1 MIFEGRVSVGVAMLV
16 FAIVLLQKIYSARKG
31 NIPQVRRLLALD
43 AIDEAIGRATELGK
57 PVHQALSSLSI
68 TSAGSN
74 AGLMAGIAVTGYI
87 SRKTAEMD
95 TPLVVTVGAAETY
108 LVAEEVVR
116 SSYLQAGKPDSY
128 QSSMVRFLSPAQ
140 FAYTTA
146 TIGIMNREK
155 VAANI
160 MIGSFG
166 AESLI
171 LAESGHNLGAIQI
184 AGTAA
189 MAQIPFFV
197 VACDYCLIGEEV
209 HVVSAYLEKDSET
222 LGAIAGQDVAKAI
235 AGALVLL
242 GSLGVTLG
250 SDFLVNLLQK

>member
-16 FAIVLLQKIYSARKG
+16 FAIVLLQKVYSARKG
-31 NIPQVRRLLALD
+31 HLPQMRRLPALD
-43 AIDEAIGRATELGK
+43 AIDEALGRATELGK

-74 AGLMAGIAVTGYI
+74 AGLMAGIAVSGYV

-108 LVAEEVVR
+108 MVAEEVVR
-116 SSYLQAGKPDSY
+116 SSYLQAGKADAYNPSI
-128 QSSMVRFLSPAQ
+128 VRFLSPAQ

-146 TIGIMNREK
+146 TIGIMSREK

-171 LAESGHNLGAIQI
+171 LAETGHNLGAIQI

-197 VACDYCLIGEEV
+197 VACDYCVIGEEV
-209 HVVSAYLEKDSET
+209 HVVSAYLEKDPET
-222 LGAIAGQDVAKAI
+222 IGAIAGQDVAKVL
-235 AGALVLL
+235 AGILVLL
-242 GSLGVTLG
+242 GSIGVTFG
-250 SDFLVNLLQK
+250 SDFFVNLLKK